1 MNLTNRINLTEED
14 IDIIHRMDNDN
25 DCIVRFT
32 SLEGNEIIWTPEQAT
47 QLKAQLLEDH
57 EIMNEFDQSWKD
69 IGKYM
74 CDNKISR
81 GKLIAENL
89 LLHDEIK
96 ELKKQ
101 ILMEKIPQ

>member
-1 MNLTNRINLTEED
+1 LTNRINLTEED
-14 IDIIHRMDNDN
+14 IDIIHGMDSDS
-25 DCIVRFT
+25 DCRVRFT
-32 SLEGNEIIWTPEQAT
+32 SLEGDEIIWTHEQAT
-47 QLKAQLLEDH
+47 QLKGQLLEDH

-74 CDNKISR
+74 RENKISR

-101 ILMEKIPQ
+101 ILVEKIPK